1 MENNQYRLFFE
12 TKEELLQVLLEAD
25 LAVEDE
31 TVSAPRFGSDEFTA
45 PNEGRIIPIQV
56 SEKHALHV
64 SPPYYKG
71 GKYSYDDVNEFLTTV
86 EEPVLCS
93 GWHVLL
99 LMEEYSLPDAIKP
112 YIVTENAPCDM
123 SFSS

>member
-1 MENNQYRLFFE
+1 MGNNQYRLVFE
-12 TKEELLQVLLEAD
+12 TKEKLLQVLLEAG

-31 TVSAPRFGSDEFTA
+31 TISAPRFVSEEYTA
-45 PNEGRIIPIQV
+45 PNEGRIIPTQV

-71 GKYSYDDVNEFLTTV
+71 GKYSYDDVNEYLTTV
-86 EEPVLCS
+86 EEPVLCP

-99 LMEEYSLPDAIKP
+99 LMDEYLLPHAVKP
-112 YIVTENAPCDM
+112 YIFTEDNACDM